1 MPVME
6 RRCAWDW
13 DYLFTCPA
21 PPPFEE
27 SLRFEHCYLSRER
40 RLTSTEAPMHREK
53 RPKDTKPIDTDAMGY
68 DAREHAH
75 GQHLP
80 DTHPQ
85 RSRAFTRPLGV
96 NGRVVALRP
105 RADWSDE
112 RENDAQARA
121 LRQQAMARANR
132 PLKLTR
138 VRRWSEA
145 AKSLGRMLALAALL
159 GVTVAL
165 VALVA
170 HYAGA

>member
-1 MPVME
+1 
-6 RRCAWDW
+6 
-13 DYLFTCPA
+13 
-21 PPPFEE
+21 
-27 SLRFEHCYLSRER
+27 
-40 RLTSTEAPMHREK
+40 MHREK

-68 DAREHAH
+68 DRREHAH

-121 LRQQAMARANR
+121 LRQQAMDRANR
-132 PLKLTR
+132 RTD
-138 VRRWSEA
+138 RWARAREA
-145 AKSLGRMLALAALL
+145 GYRIVLACVLAALSL
-159 GVTVAL
+159 LAAL
-165 VALVA
+165 VAV
-170 HYAGA
+170 YAL